1 MADLTIAQA
10 ALLAGLPQAPS
21 RYSPFRAFESAKAR
35 QKYVLGRMLAQNW
48 ISQAQHDAA
57 VAEPL
62 VFKSMPDPSW
72 EVAPFYLEEVRRE
85 LIDRF
90 GEDQVYN
97 GGLHVH
103 TAVDLKHQ
111 EAAERALREGLV
123 ASEKRRGFKPTLE
136 KLDKDKYEE
145 FYERSGVPE
154 ALLQPGR

>member
-1 MADLTIAQA
+1 
-10 ALLAGLPQAPS
+10 
-21 RYSPFRAFESAKAR
+21 
-35 QKYVLGRMLAQNW
+35 
-48 ISQAQHDAA
+48 

-111 EAAERALREGLV
+111 EAAERSLREGLV
-123 ASEKRRGFKPTLE
+123 ARKKRRGYKPTLE
-136 KLDKDKYEE
+136 KLEKDKYAD
-145 FYERSGVPE
+145 FFERQQCARIP
-154 ALLQPGR
+154 AHPGTLA